1 MFTGSIWS
9 PSMSM
14 TTRINVI
21 VPDLSGDCDPLQT
34 DELYV
39 MYLLHGLTANGD
51 EWPRFTNLEYLA
63 KKYNVAFIMPD
74 VDRSFYTDMKDG
86 IRYFRYVTKDLP
98 AFVDTWFRLP
108 TDRAHTFVAGESMGG
123 YGACKVGFTY
133 PERFG
138 GIATFSGA
146 LDLPD
151 FGRMCSDGTFPD
163 MSLGE
168 FELMFGEGAP
178 VPPEAAVFALL
189 EKAAKLEDRPRLCS
203 FCGTED
209 FLLETNRR
217 FDARATELGYDHL
230 YVEWEVDHE
239 WRFWQ
244 VAIQRALQYLLGFDP
259 ETTPI
264 W

>member
-1 MFTGSIWS
+1 
-9 PSMSM
+9 
-14 TTRINVI
+14 
-21 VPDLSGDCDPLQT
+21 
-34 DELYV
+34 
-39 MYLLHGLTANGD
+39 
-51 EWPRFTNLEYLA
+51 
-63 KKYNVAFIMPD
+63 
-74 VDRSFYTDMKDG
+74 
-86 IRYFRYVTKDLP
+86 
-98 AFVDTWFRLP
+98 
-108 TDRAHTFVAGESMGG
+108 
-123 YGACKVGFTY
+123 
-133 PERFG
+133 
-138 GIATFSGA
+138 
-146 LDLPD
+146 
-151 FGRMCSDGTFPD
+151 MCSDGTFPD

-178 VPPEAAVFALL
+178 VPPEADVFALL

-230 YVEWEVDHE
+230 YVEWEGDHE